1 MYTASSNYGRNEGPR
16 LGGGGRRRRGRR
28 GNIGLLAVSMVVIL
42 GAGWGGCALE
52 PGIGEALSS
61 ADADGADTSATRRPS
76 RQVASLEP
84 QVASLEPMVTDPS
97 LDPAAIEPAA
107 GADQTILS
115 DQTAA
120 LPEQPAIDPS
130 ATVSPSQNY
139 RIDPLV
145 PEPVIE
151 DVKRRIDSVAY
162 ARERSGIKLFGQPW
176 RWWTEARGRYH
187 RGQIPSVGAVMVFKR
202 AGRSSGHLAVVTHR
216 VGYRDIIVDHANW
229 RPRQP
234 GARAARAAQVFHN
247 TRVRDVSPAND
258 WTQVQVW
265 PAPDTEYG
273 AEIYATA
280 GFVYPVAM
288 TEILDIHAL
297 YKNDRSL
304 LVGVA
309 PAAN

>member
-1 MYTASSNYGRNEGPR
+1 
-16 LGGGGRRRRGRR
+16 
-28 GNIGLLAVSMVVIL
+28 
-42 GAGWGGCALE
+42 
-52 PGIGEALSS
+52 
-61 ADADGADTSATRRPS
+61 
-76 RQVASLEP
+76 
-84 QVASLEPMVTDPS
+84 
-97 LDPAAIEPAA
+97 
-107 GADQTILS
+107 
-115 DQTAA
+115 
-120 LPEQPAIDPS
+120 
-130 ATVSPSQNY
+130 
-139 RIDPLV
+139 
-145 PEPVIE
+145 
-151 DVKRRIDSVAY
+151 
-162 ARERSGIKLFGQPW
+162 
-176 RWWTEARGRYH
+176 
-187 RGQIPSVGAVMVFKR
+187 MVFKR